1 MTAHEIMRVLAIVL
15 CAGVASELGA
25 QLLHIPRM
33 IILIAVGALVGPH
46 VLDIVELPLRSSGI
60 QVLLTLGVSM
70 ILFYGGLGLSVGV
83 LKKVAIGLGLLVIP
97 GVLLTGVITGLAA
110 AVAFDLPFKDA
121 LVIGAVLASTDPAIL
136 IPLLEKMRIREK
148 VLQTIVA
155 ESAFNDVTG
164 AVFSLSVAA
173 AVIDGGG
180 SFSAPLVEF
189 VKNLTISSALGIV
202 FGLALALLVS
212 THKAGILRE
221 TPVAAVLIVGSVGYF
236 TIDSAG
242 GSGYLGAFLSG
253 LIVANLDQLGLKMHE
268 GRRHELEFIST
279 LVAEVMVTGVFVT
292 LGANIPFDKFGSY
305 ALPALATLAVFIFIA
320 RPLTVLACLLP
331 DRRGEWTRNE
341 IVFLAWTRE
350 TGVIPAAVAAL
361 LISKGLPNGDQL
373 VTTVGLAIL
382 ATLLLQSTTKPWLA
396 RKLGL
401 GEASTETLHP
411 PDSQAPPAPMAVSP

>member
-15 CAGVASELGA
+15 SAGVASEFA
-25 QLLHIPRM
+25 AHLLKIPRM
-33 IILIAVGALVGPH
+33 IVLIAIGALVGPH
-46 VLDIVELPLRSSGI
+46 VLDVVELPLRSAGI

-70 ILFYGGLGLSVGV
+70 ILFYGGLGLSVKV
-83 LKKVAIGLGLLVIP
+83 LRKVAVGLGLLVIP
-97 GVLLTGVITGLAA
+97 GVLITGLITGAAA
-110 AVAFDLPFKDA
+110 AVAFDLPFKHA

-136 IPLLEKMRIREK
+136 IPLLERMRVKPK

-180 SFSAPLVEF
+180 SFSEPIVEF
-189 VKNLTISSALGIV
+189 VKSLTISTALGIV

-212 THKAGILRE
+212 THKAGVLRE

-236 TIDSAG
+236 TIDTVG

-279 LVAEVMVTGVFVT
+279 LVAEVMVTAVFVT
-292 LGANIPFDKFGSY
+292 LGANLPFDKFGEY
-305 ALPALATLAVFIFIA
+305 ALPAVLTLVVFIFLA
-320 RPLTVLACLLP
+320 RPITVLACLLP
-331 DRRGEWTRNE
+331 DRRGQWTWSE
-341 IVFLAWTRE
+341 IAFLSWTRE

-361 LISKGLPNGDQL
+361 LISKGLPDGDQL

-401 GEASTETLHP
+401 GEAPTEPLQEA
-411 PDSQAPPAPMAVSP
+411 QAEAPANRMAVSQ